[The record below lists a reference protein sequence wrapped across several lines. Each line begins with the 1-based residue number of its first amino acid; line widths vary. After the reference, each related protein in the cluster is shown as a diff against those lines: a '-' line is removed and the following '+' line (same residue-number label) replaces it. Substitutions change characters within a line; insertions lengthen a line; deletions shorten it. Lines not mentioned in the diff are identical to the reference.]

1 MKQIIYLMG
10 CILLNAITF
19 QSMAQEMQQLPIDPQ
34 LKYGKLANGLTYY
47 IRHNDQTKDRAD
59 FYIAQRVGS
68 MQEEDSQAG
77 LAHFLEHM
85 AFNGTTHFP
94 DKDLMN
100 YLERIGIRFGENLN
114 AYTGFDETVYM
125 IKDVPVTRPEIIDT
139 CMLALYD
146 WASGIALKA
155 EEIDKE
161 RSVIHEEWRTRGN
174 AQMRLW
180 EKQFPVM
187 YAGSKY
193 ADRLPI
199 GKMEVVDN
207 FKHDELRSYYKK
219 WYRPDLQAIIIVGD
233 IDAAKV
239 EADLKKL
246 FGTIPTPVNPAKR
259 ELANVPD
266 NDDPIV
272 SIETDKEAAQIILFL
287 YFKHAIYPENFKNT
301 APEMVK
307 DYVTQVSGLMM
318 NERFNEI
325 TQKPTAPFVY
335 AGSSDGKFMVAKT
348 KDAWTVVSVAK
359 EGHIDESLATMARET
374 ERVKTFGFTA
384 SEYDRARINVLKRY
398 ESIYNERDKR
408 KNNQYSQEYITHF
421 TDGGYIPGIEVEYDL
436 IRKIAQ
442 SIPVNEINNYVSE
455 TIKDE
460 NIVIALTGPEK
471 KGLVYPSK
479 EELLQ
484 TFLKAQQEELEAY
497 KETLSDEPL
506 VSDLPPAG
514 KIISTHTDQQFGTT
528 VMTLSNGAKV
538 IVKKTAF
545 KADEINMKA
554 TAPGGK
560 AAFGPKDFTNLKV
573 FNEVAEVGGLGKF
586 SATDLPKMLAGKKV
600 ASTFSLGANERNIN
614 GYVAPNDLET
624 LFQIMYLQFTAPRV
638 DDEAFQSYIGR
649 MKSSLLNAERN
660 PMYIFGDSILS
671 VVYQNNPRQT
681 RLTPQSLEQVNYNR
695 IMQMYKESFTGAGDF
710 VFSFVGN
717 VDLDVLKPLLKK
729 YLAVLPAKSVLSD
742 TADKSYLSLYQGKKS
757 VIFER
762 QMETPKTTVANIW
775 SGTIPYTLEN
785 SIRIMMLKQVLDIVY
800 VEKVREE
807 QGGTYGVGVSGS
819 ITDFPSGLT
828 MLQSSFD
835 TDPAKQAELNKIV
848 IDEFNKIATEGPDLE
863 AFNKTKEN
871 LLKKHAENL
880 QDNKYWLAV
889 LNNYFY
895 KNLNIETTYQTLVE
909 KTTPESI
916 KSFTHDLIMQ
926 GNQVE
931 LVMEPEVAK

>member
-1 MKQIIYLMG
+1 MG
-10 CILLNAITF
+10 CILLTAINF
-19 QSMAQEMQQLPIDPQ
+19 QSMAQEMQSLPVDPQ
-34 LKYGKLANGLTYY
+34 VKYGKLANGLTYY
-47 IRHNDQTKDRAD
+47 IRHNAQTKDRAD

-85 AFNGTTHFP
+85 AFNGTTNFP
-94 DKDLMN
+94 DKDLIN

-125 IKDVPVTRPEIIDT
+125 IKDVPVTRPEVVDT

-146 WASGIALKA
+146 WANGITLKG

-161 RSVIHEEWRTRGN
+161 RKVIHEEWRTRGN

-199 GKMEVVDN
+199 GKMEVVDH
-207 FKHDELRSYYKK
+207 FKHNELRDYYKK

-233 IDAAKV
+233 IDADKV
-239 EADLKKL
+239 ETDLKKL
-246 FGTIPTPVNPAKR
+246 FGTIPTPVNPAKH

-266 NDDPIV
+266 NEDPIV
-272 SIETDKEAAQIILFL
+272 SIATDKEASQIILFL
-287 YFKHAIYPENFKNT
+287 YFKHKVYPENLRNT
-301 APEMVK
+301 STALAK
-307 DYVTQVSGLMM
+307 DYITQVSGLMI
-318 NERFNEI
+318 NERFGEI
-325 TQKPTAPFVY
+325 TQKPTAPFIY
-335 AGSSDGKFMVAKT
+335 AAAEDGKFMVAKT

-408 KNNQYSQEYITHF
+408 KNNQYSQEYINHF
-421 TDGGYIPGIEVEYDL
+421 TNGGYIPGIETEYGL
-436 IRKIAQ
+436 MQQIAQ
-442 SIPVNEINNYVSE
+442 SIPVDAVNKYVGE
-455 TIKDE
+455 VITDK

-471 KGLVYPSK
+471 EGLVYPSK
-479 EELLQ
+479 KELLE
-484 TFLKAQQEELEAY
+484 TFVKAQQEELTAY
-497 KETLSDEPL
+497 KETFSNEPL
-506 VSDLPPAG
+506 VTNLPPAG
-514 KIISTHTDQQFGTT
+514 KITSINTDQQFGTT
-528 VMTLSNGAKV
+528 VLTLSNGAKV
-538 IVKKTAF
+538 IVKKTTF
-545 KADEINMKA
+545 KADEINMTA

-560 AAFGPKDFTNLKV
+560 AAFSAKDFTNLKV
-573 FNEVAEVGGLGKF
+573 FNEVVEVGGLGNF
-586 SATDLPKMLAGKKV
+586 SATDLPKILAGKKV
-600 ASTFSLGANERNIN
+600 ASTCTLGANERNIN
-614 GYVAPNDLET
+614 GTVAPKDLET
-624 LFQIMYLQFTAPRV
+624 LFQIMYLQFTAPRM
-638 DDEAFQSYIGR
+638 DEEAFQSYISR

-681 RLTPQSLEQVNYNR
+681 RLTPQTLEQVDYAR
-695 IMQMYKESFTGAGDF
+695 IMQMYKTCFTGAGDF

-717 VDLDVLKPLLKK
+717 VDIATLKPLLEK
-729 YLAVLPAKSVLSD
+729 YIAVLPAKSTLPISV
-742 TADKSYLSLYQGKKS
+742 DKSYISLYQGKKS
-757 VIFER
+757 VIFDR
-762 QMETPKTTVANIW
+762 TMETPKATVANIW
-775 SGTIPYTLEN
+775 SGTMPYTLEN
-785 SIRIMMLKQVLDIVY
+785 NIRIMMLKQVLDIIY

-819 ITDFPSGLT
+819 VTDFPSGLT

-835 TDPAKQAELNKIV
+835 TDPAKQTELNKIV
-848 IDEFNKIATEGPDLE
+848 IAELNKIATTGPDLE

-880 QDNKYWLAV
+880 QDNRYWLAV
-889 LNNYFY
+889 LNSYFY
-895 KNLNIETTYQTLVE
+895 KNLNIETPYQTLVE
-909 KTTPESI
+909 KMTPQDI
-916 KSFTHDLIMQ
+916 KSFTHALIQQ

-931 LVMEPEVAK
+931 LVMEPKTAK

>member
-1 MKQIIYLMG
+1 MG

-19 QSMAQEMQQLPIDPQ
+19 QNLAQEIQQLPVDPQ
-34 LKYGKLANGLTYY
+34 LRYGKLANGLTYY
-47 IRHNDQTKDRAD
+47 IRHNAQTKDRAD

-85 AFNGTTHFP
+85 AFNGTINFP
-94 DKDLMN
+94 DKDLIN

-125 IKDVPVTRPEIIDT
+125 IKDVPVTRPEVIDT

-146 WASGIALKA
+146 WSNGIALKG

-161 RSVIHEEWRTRGN
+161 RGVIHEEWRTRGN

-199 GKMEVVDN
+199 GKMEVVN
-207 FKHDELRSYYKK
+207 HFKHDELRSYYKK

-233 IDAAKV
+233 VDAAKV

-246 FGTIPTPVNPAKR
+246 FGAIPTPVNPAKR

-266 NDDPIV
+266 NNDPIV
-272 SIETDKEAAQIILFL
+272 SIATDKEAAQIILFL
-287 YFKHAIYPENFKNT
+287 YFKHKIYTENYKNT
-301 APEMVK
+301 APALVK
-307 DYVTQVSGLMM
+307 DYITQVSGLMM

-325 TQKPTAPFVY
+325 TQKPTAPFIY
-335 AGSSDGKFMVAKT
+335 AGANDGKFMVAKT

-359 EGHIDESLATMARET
+359 EGSIDESLASMARET

-408 KNNQYSQEYITHF
+408 KNNQYSQEYINHF

-436 IRKIAQ
+436 MKKVAQ
-442 SIPVNEINNYVSE
+442 SVPVTEINKYISGII
-455 TIKDE
+455 TDK

-471 KGLVYPSK
+471 EGLVYPSK

-484 TFLKAQQEELEAY
+484 TFLQAQQEELEAY

-506 VSDLPPAG
+506 VANLPPAG
-514 KIISTHTDQQFGTT
+514 KITSIEKDQQFGTT
-528 VMTLSNGAKV
+528 VLTLSNGAKV
-538 IVKKTAF
+538 VVKQTAF

-560 AAFGPKDFTNLKV
+560 ASFGAKDFTNLKV

-586 SATDLPKMLAGKKV
+586 STTDLTKVLAGKNLS
-600 ASTFSLGANERNIN
+600 STFTLGANERNII
-614 GYVAPNDLET
+614 GHAAPKDLET
-624 LFQIMYLQFTAPRV
+624 LFQVMYLQFTEPRV
-638 DDEAFQSYIGR
+638 DEEAFQSFIGR

-660 PMYIFGDSILS
+660 PMYIFSDSVLS

-681 RLTPQSLEQVNYNR
+681 KITPQALDDVDYKR
-695 IMQMYKESFTGAGDF
+695 IMQIYKESFAGAGDF

-717 VDLDVLKPLLKK
+717 VDLEALKPLLEK
-729 YLAVLPAKSVLSD
+729 YLAVLPTQSTMPNMVD
-742 TADKSYLSLYQGKKS
+742 NTYYSLYEGKKS
-757 VIFER
+757 EIFER
-762 QMETPKTTVANIW
+762 QMEIPKATVANFW
-775 SGTIPYTLEN
+775 SATMPYSLEN
-785 SIRIMMLKQVLDIVY
+785 SIRIATLKQILDIVY
-800 VEKVREE
+800 VETVREE
-807 QGGTYGVGVSGS
+807 EGGTYGVGVSGS
-819 ITDFPSGLT
+819 ISDFPKGLT
-828 MLQSSFD
+828 MLQSMFD
-835 TDPAKQAELNKIV
+835 TDPAKRAKLNKIV
-848 IDEFNKIATEGPDLE
+848 IDELNKIATNGPDIE

-880 QDNKYWLAV
+880 QDNRYWLNV

-895 KNLNIETTYQTLVE
+895 KNFNSEATYQTLVE
-909 KTTPESI
+909 KMTPESI
-916 KSFTHDLIMQ
+916 QSFTHDLIKQ
-926 GNQVE
+926 GNQIEV
-931 LVMEPEVAK
+931 VMEPITAK